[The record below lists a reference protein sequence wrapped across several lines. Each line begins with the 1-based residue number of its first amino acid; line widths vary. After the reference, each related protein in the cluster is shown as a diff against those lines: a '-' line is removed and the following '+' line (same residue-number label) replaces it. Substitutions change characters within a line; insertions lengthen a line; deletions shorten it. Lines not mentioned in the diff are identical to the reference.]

1 MSYQVTWWR
10 VSFDGTDW
18 HCEPVYCAE
27 TTQDQTVWYVQAP
40 TAEAAR
46 AEAVRRRARERILAR
61 RAEYAQQ
68 GLCRCGRK
76 RDREDRTRCR
86 VCRERQAAEERRR
99 AARLA
104 AAEAVASPEAT
115 STPVAARQ
123 NPAEAQAV
131 RRATLRQSERLA
143 TLLEVRAEFER
154 TRLLGPARDRE
165 FTLWLAEKIAQAK

>member
-61 RAEYAQQ
+61 RAEYAQR

-86 VCRERQAAEERRR
+86 VCRERQVAEEQRR

-104 AAEAVASPEAT
+104 ASEEASSA
-115 STPVAARQ
+115 PVAARQ

-154 TRLLGPARDRE
+154 TRRLGPSRDRD
-165 FTLWLAEKIAQAK
+165 FTLWLADKIAKAK